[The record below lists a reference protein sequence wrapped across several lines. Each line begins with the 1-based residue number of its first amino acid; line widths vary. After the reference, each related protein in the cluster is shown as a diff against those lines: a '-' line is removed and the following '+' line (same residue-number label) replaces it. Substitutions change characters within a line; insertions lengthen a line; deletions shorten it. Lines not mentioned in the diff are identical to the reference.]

1 MTDGAGPGIHP
12 TPGIKVTFT
21 ALTAASGATGTF
33 PGSLTAVTVT
43 TDANGLATAP
53 VFTANTLAGT
63 YTVTAAVQ
71 NNPSVT
77 PAVFSLTNASANA
90 ATITATAGTPQ
101 STGTLTTFATGMK
114 ALVRD
119 ASNNPI
125 AGATVTFT
133 APAAGASGTF
143 PSTGN
148 NVATA
153 TTGSDGIAT
162 APAFAANNIAGSYT
176 VVASVPGATSAS
188 FALTNTGVPP
198 ATITANAGTP
208 QSAVISTPFAT
219 GLQALVTDLGGNP
232 VAGAMV
238 TFQAPGSG
246 ASGTFLGWGISAT
259 VTTNSS
265 GLATAPTFKANN
277 TTGNYTVTASVAGVG
292 TPAQFSLTNTPG
304 RPANPSPVAGTPQST
319 VVLTQFATALQAL
332 VADAGMNP
340 IPNVAVTFQAP
351 ASGASGTFAGGGLTA
366 VVITDAN
373 GIAKAPAFTANG
385 AAGTYNVT
393 ASAGGAVPPAIFV
406 LTNIAKGTLNIVVNT
421 SGKDGTFNFAAS
433 PSLGGVA
440 NFAITTT
447 GGSAS
452 RNFQNLS
459 GPYTVTLGA
468 LPFGFKLTS
477 VMCTSGTV
485 SGLSVSVSPAPGTMT
500 TCTFAI
506 FFDAVGI
513 RTATQAAIQG
523 FMTNRADTI
532 TGSQPNQTRGE
543 GRFTGSLFGGSPDD
557 GDGSSGPPA
566 AQFGSA
572 QPLVSNP
579 SFAVGGSAGGSG
591 DPGARFASAQPF
603 LNDPSVGGPA
613 GRRNADMQSL
623 SADAPDTRPNMA
635 NPFAISGGG
644 DSSRGNIVGSFSL
657 SSLRKAIAQQE
668 AAKAEQAGL
677 SLNGGPIAAGIS
689 PGPPKFDL
697 WAEFQTNYYRSDYG
711 QQRSGFS
718 HLAYTGLDYLVHP
731 AVLFGIMTQVDWT
744 SETGSGAAAGIGASG
759 FGWMAGPYMAIK
771 LTPTLSFD
779 TRAAWGQSQNQVNPF
794 GISDEA
800 FSTDRFLGS
809 ARLTGNWKS
818 GDWRFRP
825 EVSTVYFTETQK
837 NYTDPFG
844 IFIPSQTVTL
854 GRVTFGPEV
863 GYLMKLAGGASL
875 EPQAGVKAVYD
886 FSKTSVLAP
895 DGTLTAPE
903 TWRAKVEGGLKFK
916 TSGGLV
922 LQGNVSYDGLGAK
935 RFEDVQGQAWLRLP
949 LN

>member
-1 MTDGAGPGIHP
+1 MRAT
-12 TPGIKVTFT
+12 TP
-21 ALTAASGATGTF
+21 S
-33 PGSLTAVTVT
+33 
-43 TDANGLATAP
+43 
-53 VFTANTLAGT
+53 
-63 YTVTAAVQ
+63 
-71 NNPSVT
+71 
-77 PAVFSLTNASANA
+77 PARRSPLRLRL
-90 ATITATAGTPQ
+90 P
-101 STGTLTTFATGMK
+101 
-114 ALVRD
+114 
-119 ASNNPI
+119 
-125 AGATVTFT
+125 
-133 APAAGASGTF
+133 APAARSQARVTTLQQRR
-143 PSTGN
+143 PDRTGR
-148 NVATA
+148 
-153 TTGSDGIAT
+153 AT

-176 VVASVPGATSAS
+176 VVTSVPGATSAS

-292 TPAQFSLTNTPG
+292 TPAQFSLANTPG

-440 NFAITTT
+440 SFAITTT

-452 RNFQNLS
+452 RNFQSLS

-485 SGLSVSVSPAPGTMT
+485 SGFSVSVSPAPGTMT

-557 GDGSSGPPA
+557 GDGSSTPA
-566 AQFGSA
+566 AAQGGCRSA
-572 QPLVSNP
+572 ARGRPVVHGRVTPHGAASDYLVP
-579 SFAVGGSAGGSG
+579 
-591 DPGARFASAQPF
+591 RLASAQTF
-603 LNDPSVGGPA
+603 LNDPWVGGA
-613 GRRNADMQSL
+613 ARRRDADMR
-623 SADAPDTRPNMA
+623 AAAERHDAPDARPDIA
-635 NPFAISGGG
+635 DPFSISGAG
-644 DSSRGNIVGSFSL
+644 D
-657 SSLRKAIAQQE
+657 
-668 AAKAEQAGL
+668 
-677 SLNGGPIAAGIS
+677 
-689 PGPPKFDL
+689 
-697 WAEFQTNYYRSDYG
+697 
-711 QQRSGFS
+711 
-718 HLAYTGLDYLVHP
+718 
-731 AVLFGIMTQVDWT
+731 
-744 SETGSGAAAGIGASG
+744 
-759 FGWMAGPYMAIK
+759 
-771 LTPTLSFD
+771 
-779 TRAAWGQSQNQVNPF
+779 
-794 GISDEA
+794 
-800 FSTDRFLGS
+800 
-809 ARLTGNWKS
+809 
-818 GDWRFRP
+818 
-825 EVSTVYFTETQK
+825 
-837 NYTDPFG
+837 
-844 IFIPSQTVTL
+844 
-854 GRVTFGPEV
+854 
-863 GYLMKLAGGASL
+863 
-875 EPQAGVKAVYD
+875 
-886 FSKTSVLAP
+886 
-895 DGTLTAPE
+895 
-903 TWRAKVEGGLKFK
+903 
-916 TSGGLV
+916 
-922 LQGNVSYDGLGAK
+922 
-935 RFEDVQGQAWLRLP
+935 
-949 LN
+949 